1 MIIVIIGKKKK
12 SLFSVIYQ
20 YFVFKLLI
28 FLHLPRQR
36 KDDHQSPD
44 PTGQTSFARFGPEDT
59 RSWVSYYVVSFL
71 LLCQDR
77 LLIQFR

>member
-1 MIIVIIGKKKK
+1 MGREG
-12 SLFSVIYQ
+12 
-20 YFVFKLLI
+20 LI

-44 PTGQTSFARFGPEDT
+44 PTGQTSFARFGLEDT
-59 RSWVSYYVVSFL
+59 HGLVSHHVVSFL
-71 LLCQDR
+71 LLYQDR